1 MREKRSFFNTSVLTQ
16 WNPKVCWIHL
26 FDLCTAYLFSSE
38 IHLWHRPLQSHPPFS
53 LSWRQIPL
61 TSPFLLLSLL
71 CPLYSSVIWRSL
83 LSVSSPQLFFLS
95 VEKGKMWIPGVLGNW
110 NAFCAAR
117 ERLPGP
123 GPFSAPAFSFPR
135 CGPEPLT
142 LPPWGAAVTARF
154 ILFNTLL
161 FTSFSKCLVRNIMY
175 IWYIWHPALMCLND
189 LPKWMLWAPGSM
201 RLAGGPRFPDSRPTN
216 DGGKMWGL
224 GEWASAVDISAL
236 NPCKENKLMIQ
247 VTSPS
252 KWQVSDWNDCSSLL
266 LFVLRM
272 AAFWHPK
279 EERDP

>member
-123 GPFSAPAFSFPR
+123 GPFSAPAFSFPG
-135 CGPEPLT
+135 CGLGPSKYPL
-142 LPPWGAAVTARF
+142 WGAAAAATH
-154 ILFNTLL
+154 LES
-161 FTSFSKCLVRNIMY
+161 SFSTSC
-175 IWYIWHPALMCLND
+175 
-189 LPKWMLWAPGSM
+189 PG
-201 RLAGGPRFPDSRPTN
+201 N
-216 DGGKMWGL
+216 
-224 GEWASAVDISAL
+224 V
-236 NPCKENKLMIQ
+236 
-247 VTSPS
+247 
-252 KWQVSDWNDCSSLL
+252 LL
-266 LFVLRM
+266 LFWR
-272 AAFWHPK
+272 
-279 EERDP
+279 